1 MRMPSAPTFTI
12 AAGLAAMALAF
23 FSNAGAQDQTL
34 AETAPKR
41 LSSAILRAGVSGAL
55 SLISTRLMA

>member
-23 FSNAGAQDQTL
+23 FSNAGAQDQPL
-34 AETAPKR
+34 AESGCLRPF
-41 LSSAILRAGVSGAL
+41 LRAGVSGAL